1 MSKKQSHGSAVELR
15 MCDLYNLSLGYSLRP
30 VLILDIRSSEE
41 YNDSHCFGAASV
53 PVNARA
59 VEAALEAGMSTPE
72 SSALELYNLINA
84 QLQRPPEHVAG
95 LFDGVFNRKLVHHER
110 FLDREHSIVC
120 VYGNHALPPSSP
132 ASPSPATPPS
142 DAASM
147 PIAKRVASAIAL
159 YSSADFTC
167 FYMSDAFDSF
177 RQAYAFAVQTDSWRQ
192 PLEGAAPEG
201 AAAPRAEVIVEDDG
215 AAEHQDEVIIEDNGA
230 AEHRAEVIIEDNGAG
245 VTSAPPPS
253 AAEFNFKGCPPL
265 CDCPCA
271 FSLSINCLHLI
282 A

>member
-1 MSKKQSHGSAVELR
+1 MSKKQSHGSVVELR
-15 MCDLYNLSLGYSLRP
+15 MSDLYNLSLGYSLRP

-59 VEAALEAGMSTPE
+59 VEAALEAGMATPE
-72 SSALELYNLINA
+72 SSALELFNLIKA

-120 VYGNHALPPSSP
+120 VYGNHAPSSS
-132 ASPSPATPPS
+132 APSSLPS
-142 DAASM
+142 DAAST

-159 YSSADFTC
+159 HSSADFTC
-167 FYMSDAFDSF
+167 FYMSDGFDSF
-177 RQAYAFAVQTDSWRQ
+177 RQAYAFAVQTDSWR
-192 PLEGAAPEG
+192 LEGPAPQG
-201 AAAPRAEVIVEDDG
+201 EVIVED
-215 AAEHQDEVIIEDNGA
+215 NGA
-230 AEHRAEVIIEDNGAG
+230 ATPGAEVVVEDNGAG
-245 VTSAPPPS
+245 VMSAVPPS

-265 CDCPCA
+265 CASPLCI
-271 FSLSINCLHLI
+271 FVIN
-282 A
+282 